1 MIEKLYAAVSGE
13 CECDSLD
20 STANQEVLLGGHL
33 YGQLLS
39 EKLYDL
45 LIGAKAKVIKDLR
58 NPKFD
63 QTQLKSTQYLKKL
76 IDSQTSI
83 GKKMEHFL
91 ATGNLISRSNL
102 DLQ

>member
-1 MIEKLYAAVSGE
+1 MSDVEVGQFLIERLILVHLPSFEDKYQTLCLMIEKLYAVSSGE

-20 STANQEVLLGGHL
+20 SVANQEVMLGGHL

-45 LIGAKAKVIKDLR
+45 LIGAKAKVIKDMR

-63 QTQLKSTQYLKKL
+63 
-76 IDSQTSI
+76 
-83 GKKMEHFL
+83 
-91 ATGNLISRSNL
+91 
-102 DLQ
+102 

>member
-1 MIEKLYAAVSGE
+1 MIEKLYAVASGE

-20 STANQEVLLGGHL
+20 SVANQEVMLGGHL

-45 LIGAKAKVIKDLR
+45 LIGAKAKVIKDMR

-63 QTQLKSTQYLKKL
+63 QT
-76 IDSQTSI
+76 
-83 GKKMEHFL
+83 
-91 ATGNLISRSNL
+91 
-102 DLQ
+102 